1 MKRLFDIV
9 SAAGVLI
16 VFAPL
21 LIFISIW
28 IIIDSG
34 FPIFYKQQRI
44 GKNLKPFG
52 LFKFRTMVTNAEK
65 QGKITVGRR
74 DPRVTK
80 VGYYL
85 RKYKLDE
92 LPQLINILIGDMSV
106 VGPRPEVQEYV
117 KLYNKEQLKVLSV
130 KPGLTDYAS
139 LAYINENEVLEKSSN
154 PQKTYIEEIMP
165 EKLALNQKY
174 IQEKSFF
181 TDLNIIIKTL
191 LKIIA

>member
-9 SAAGVLI
+9 SAAGVLV

>member
-9 SAAGVLI
+9 SATGVLI